1 MMMMRSDLMLKL
13 LRTHCEDTNDE
24 YKDVMISGP
33 HDYLLIEMRLEEI
46 KENPDMTRI
55 TAEKMNFS
63 DTIFA
68 LAVNWLMK
76 KGYITGAIIKYGE
89 DARMPIGA
97 DISAVKLTPEG
108 IEYEKR
114 LG

>member
-1 MMMMRSDLMLKL
+1 MRSELLLKL
-13 LRTHCEDTNDE
+13 TRTHCEDTSGE

-33 HDYLLIEMRLEEI
+33 HDYLLIEMRQEEL
-46 KENPDMTRI
+46 KDNSDMTRI
-55 TAEKMNFS
+55 TAEKMNF
-63 DTIFA
+63 DERIFA

-76 KGYITGAIIKYGE
+76 KGYIEGAVIKYEEGSP
-89 DARMPIGA
+89 MPVGA
-97 DISAVKLTPEG
+97 DLKAVKITPEG

>member
-1 MMMMRSDLMLKL
+1 MMRSDLMLKL
-13 LRTHCEDTNDE
+13 LRTHCEDTSGE

-33 HDYLLIEMRLEEI
+33 HDYLLIEMRQEEL
-46 KENPDMTRI
+46 KEKPDMTRI
-55 TAEKMNFS
+55 TAATMNYN

-76 KGYITGAIIKYGE
+76 KGYITGAVIKYGE
-89 DARMPIGA
+89 DGKMPLGA
-97 DISAVKLTPEG
+97 DISVVKLTPEG